1 MSSLKHREGRWSW
14 IPYVSRP
21 HPFIVP
27 SYRILISSPS
37 FTAQDGEGI
46 ASRMIQDAVVS
57 QLPIESIVVRDEYY
71 GTSCT
76 THDIA

>member
-1 MSSLKHREGRWSW
+1 MSSHKYREGRWSW
-14 IPYVSRP
+14 IPYLSRL
-21 HPFIVP
+21 HPLIVP

-46 ASRMIQDAVVS
+46 ASRVIQDAVVS
-57 QLPIESIVVRDEYY
+57 QLPIKSIVVRDECY

-76 THDIA
+76 KHDIA